1 MTYAACRFTLSA
13 PRATMAALLVP
24 IAIISVQ
31 PAGSHGQ
38 EPVVRD
44 SAGIRIV
51 ENAASGA
58 DLPLW
63 TLADAP
69 DVVIGTRAGS
79 EEFALHGVGA
89 ARFLSDGGIVV
100 QNNSVDLLWFDPEG
114 RLQHRGAGRGE
125 GPAESLSLIRVEVLA
140 GDTVLAVSKRRHPSR
155 KLFGADGR
163 FVRSVPMQIP
173 GMVATM
179 GRLGTE
185 AWAGLAFGEESPPAR
200 TGTFHETWYVM
211 RYASDLS
218 AADTLRSL
226 DGSMYYGDTR
236 GFVPVLGGSRLYF
249 AVRGDVLVTGES
261 DTYELQVHGADGE
274 LRHVIRNASPNP
286 DELQLVYLSEDRPD
300 RGPSE
305 PPAPPAFNGIF
316 VANDGAVWVRR
327 RTGPNAETVLATRM
341 FSNSPLP
348 SGRAVWVS
356 EGLQGHEWHVYDRD
370 GRLTARAMFPPGLRP
385 TEITDSRILGVWKD
399 ELGVEYVHAYRLNRG

>member
-1 MTYAACRFTLSA
+1 MTRVRYPSA
-13 PRATMAALLVP
+13 PPLHSPILLGLIAVAVAAP
-24 IAIISVQ
+24 S
-31 PAGSHGQ
+31 AGHGQ
-38 EPVVRD
+38 EAVVRD
-44 SAGIRIV
+44 SAGIPIV
-51 ENAASGA
+51 ENAPPGA

-69 DVVIGTRAGS
+69 DVVIGTRAGN

-100 QNNSVDLLWFDPEG
+100 QNNYLDLLWFDAEG
-114 RLQHRGAGRGE
+114 RLLHRGAGRGE
-125 GPAESLSLIRVEVLA
+125 GPAESLSLIRVEILA
-140 GDTVLAVSKRRHPSR
+140 GDTVLAVSKRPPSR

-173 GMVATM
+173 GVVVTM

-200 TGTFHETWYVM
+200 TGTFHETWYVV

-236 GFVPVLGGSRLYF
+236 GFVRVLGGSRLYF

-261 DTYELQVHGADGE
+261 DSYELQVHGADGE

-305 PPAPPAFNGIF
+305 PPKPPAFNGIF

-341 FSNSPLP
+341 LSSSPLA
-348 SGRAVWVS
+348 SGRAVWMS
-356 EGLQGHEWHVYDRD
+356 EGLPGHEWHVYDRN
-370 GRLTARAMFPPGLRP
+370 GRLTARVMFPPGLRP
-385 TEITDSRILGVWKD
+385 TEITDSRILGVWRD